1 MMEKRFCIE
10 CKYEKETDRFGLNK
24 EMPCLKCFGYDKWE
38 PKEPPFEPEY
48 FSGLNW
54 RDAEKL
60 VGKLVEFSDNGEKW
74 TLPKTLIELRDHNAL
89 SYHQVISRFAHDL
102 EWYYYIRTCPET
114 YAHPTINIGGVEL
127 PRPEV
132 DAPKKGT
139 EYFYLG
145 SMMRPCRGLWHNT
158 PQERME
164 LEKGLIHLAEDR
176 VQAWADWWENTVMAA
191 VRGGCDE
198 NQN

>member
-102 EWYYYIRTCPET
+102 EWYYYVRTCPET
-114 YAHPTINIGGVEL
+114 YVHPTITIGGVEL

-132 DAPKKGT
+132 EEPEEGQT
-139 EYFYLG
+139 VWLLG
-145 SMMRPCRGLWHNT
+145 IDGVIRSITWTGLEVIWLAAG
-158 PQERME
+158 R
-164 LEKGLIHLAEDR
+164 IHLTEAR
-176 VQAWADWWENTVMAA
+176 AQAWASWWENTVMAA
-191 VRGGCDE
+191 VRGGE
-198 NQN
+198 